1 MPRPAENS
9 PLCGSMVTFLLRD
22 RDGERFRVGEVIGP
36 VELDPQTGETWVGVR
51 VWHAPPDRMLSLIPL
66 TAVLNVSPPAEQK
79 RDAA

>member
-1 MPRPAENS
+1 MSRPPENA

-22 RDGERFRVGEVIGP
+22 KDGERFRVGEVTGP

-51 VWHAPPDRMLSLIPL
+51 IWHAPPRRMLNLIPL
-66 TAVLNVSPPAEQK
+66 TAVLNISPPSDRD